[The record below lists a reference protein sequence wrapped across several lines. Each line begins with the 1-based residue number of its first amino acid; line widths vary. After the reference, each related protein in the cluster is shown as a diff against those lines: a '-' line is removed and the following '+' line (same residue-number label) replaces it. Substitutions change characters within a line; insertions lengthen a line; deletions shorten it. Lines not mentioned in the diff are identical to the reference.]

1 MQFWRERSSSG
12 RLLFRRRLEAAAA
25 AAAALE
31 AVLESIEESLD
42 MALEVD
48 E

>member
-25 AAAALE
+25 AALE